1 MSAIDTL
8 NKIKEAL
15 GLSAKVELES
25 AKLED
30 GVVVEAESF
39 EAGKDIFIVTDE
51 ERIALPTGSYELED
65 GRVLVVEEEGIIA
78 SIGSEESETEE
89 ELNTEEM
96 EYASKEELAE
106 VKAGLDEV
114 KAMIEKLMPSEEKE
128 EEMAEEPKAELS
140 EEATEEV
147 KEEVKE
153 ELSAETKE
161 EVVESKEEFSQ
172 TGQEIL
178 DSLVKPKKHSPEA
191 KSSEKMGFKMSP
203 RGLKG
208 TYDTILNNL
217 YS

>member
-15 GLSAKVELES
+15 GLSSKVELET

-30 GVVVEAESF
+30 GVVVESDSF
-39 EAGKDIFIVTDE
+39 AAGSEIFIVTE
-51 ERIALPTGSYELED
+51 EDRIPMPTGSYEMED

-78 SIGSEESETEE
+78 SIGESESEE
-89 ELNTEEM
+89 ELKEDDM

-140 EEATEEV
+140 EEESEV

-161 EVVESKEEFSQ
+161 EEKESKEEFSQ

-178 DSLVKPKKHSPEA
+178 DSLVKPKRHSPEA
-191 KSSEKMGFKMSP
+191 KTQEKVGFKMSP

-208 TYDTILNNL
+208 TYDTILSNL

>member
-15 GLSAKVELES
+15 GLSAKVQLET

-30 GVVVEAESF
+30 GVTVEADSF
-39 EAGKDIFIVTDE
+39 ESGSDIFIVTE
-51 ERIALPTGSYELED
+51 EDRIPVPVGEYEMED
-65 GRVLVVEEEGIIA
+65 GRTLVVSEEGVIA
-78 SIGSEESETEE
+78 EIRSGESEESEE
-89 ELNTEEM
+89 ELKEDEM

-106 VKAGLDEV
+106 VKAGLDEL
-114 KAMIEKLMPSEEKE
+114 KGMIEKMMPKEEKE
-128 EEMAEEPKAELS
+128 EEMAAELS
-140 EEATEEV
+140 EEAKEEV

-153 ELSAETKE
+153 ELSADAPVEEEANKE
-161 EVVESKEEFSQ
+161 QFSQ

-191 KSSEKMGFKMSP
+191 KTPEKMGFKMSP

-208 TYDTILNNL
+208 TYDTILSNL

>member
-1 MSAIDTL
+1 MSATDTL

-15 GLSAKVELES
+15 GLSAKVQLET

-30 GVVVEAESF
+30 GVTVEADSF
-39 EAGKDIFIVTDE
+39 ESGSDIFIVTE
-51 ERIALPTGSYELED
+51 EDRIPVPVGEYEMED
-65 GRVLVVEEEGIIA
+65 GRTLVVSEEGVIA
-78 SIGSEESETEE
+78 EIRSGESEESEE
-89 ELNTEEM
+89 ELKEDEM

-106 VKAGLDEV
+106 VKAGLDEL
-114 KAMIEKLMPSEEKE
+114 KGMIEKMMPKEEKE
-128 EEMAEEPKAELS
+128 EEMAAELS
-140 EEATEEV
+140 EEAKEQV

-153 ELSAETKE
+153 ELSADAPVEEEADKE
-161 EVVESKEEFSQ
+161 QFSQ

-191 KSSEKMGFKMSP
+191 KTQEKVGFKMSP

-208 TYDTILNNL
+208 TYDTILSNL